1 MSVAYD
7 IARKNVVI
15 CKADE
20 PLCEVARMMV
30 EEEVGS
36 LLVEDDSGEIVGLI
50 TDREIFRV
58 IAEGENPKELIA
70 EDVMKSPVFTVNRN
84 APILEVQMIFEQT
97 NSERIAVEDG
107 GKIIGI
113 ISRKIL
119 DRLMTMRDSGK
130 PLPV

>member
-1 MSVAYD
+1 
-7 IARKNVVI
+7 
-15 CKADE
+15 
-20 PLCEVARMMV
+20 
-30 EEEVGS
+30 
-36 LLVEDDSGEIVGLI
+36 
-50 TDREIFRV
+50 
-58 IAEGENPKELIA
+58 
-70 EDVMKSPVFTVNRN
+70 
-84 APILEVQMIFEQT
+84 MIFEQT